1 MSPPKLP
8 PSIGG
13 SIEEHLFWGIFGKI
27 CPKFLCFNRDFEAVQ
42 KIRVLPPTVVSI
54 FIPGS
59 WASFSCFCG
68 ARRKLLRSPWNLV
81 VCNLRSIQNSSRL
94 SDGCIFFISR
104 HSGWFSPRIDYY
116 ICLHLWNLGK
126 EKTQPFTSLKV
137 FVAFD
142 STKLCRKQQK
152 QNKLTLSF
160 LLHQKSSKFIY

>member
-1 MSPPKLP
+1 MEEGLSFRPKSSENSPQIWTPRN
-8 PSIGG
+8 IGR
-13 SIEEHLFWGIFGKI
+13 I
-27 CPKFLCFNRDFEAVQ
+27 N
-42 KIRVLPPTVVSI
+42 TVSDSAELLVSI

-59 WASFSCFCG
+59 WASFPCFCG

-104 HSGWFSPRIDYY
+104 HSRCFSLRIDYY

-126 EKTQPFTSLKV
+126 ENTHPFTSLKV

-142 STKLCRKQQK
+142 STKLCWKQQT
-152 QNKLTLSF
+152 QNKQSHSF
-160 LLHQKSSKFIY
+160 LLHQKSSKSIY